1 MTTSQAAVP
10 FADDF
15 TASLDGKL
23 IMDAADTLQ
32 SLFKQAKVRAK
43 SEIIP
48 AIEGFQGWVID
59 TLLDMLNGASCTSCS
74 KNYHDSHR
82 STLQADS
89 YLSHIDAEFK
99 DGEHYDDIKEL
110 NELIVPL
117 SELICVLHGK
127 NKLTNN
133 ADLVAKFVTTSDK
146 IMGKLSLL
154 SVD

>member
-48 AIEGFQGWVID
+48 AIEVFQGWVID

-89 YLSHIDAEFK
+89 
-99 DGEHYDDIKEL
+99 DDIKEL